1 MLLLVIGLAIFMAF
15 HLLPTNP
22 TMRDGLAAKYGEHGW
37 KVIFSVGSLIGFV
50 LIVYGYGK
58 VQDSAKNPI
67 LWDPPAWMSHV
78 TATLMIFAMIFLVA
92 AYVPSRIRT
101 ALKHPMLVAV
111 KTWALAH
118 LLANGDAASVLL
130 FGSFLAYAVYDRI
143 SLKRRGKTGPGP
155 QNVSA
160 LNDVAVIAG
169 GLLLY
174 AFFVFGGHAWLIGKP
189 VPPYIDLLG
198 MA

>member
-1 MLLLVIGLAIFMAF
+1 MLLLVIGLVIFMAF

-22 TMRDGLAAKYGEHGW
+22 SMRDGMVARYGEQGW
-37 KVIFSVGSLIGFV
+37 KGIFSVGSLIGFV

-67 LWDPPAWMSHV
+67 LWDPPVWMSHL
-78 TATLMIFAMIFLVA
+78 TATLMVFAMIFLVA
-92 AYVPSRIRT
+92 AYIPSRIRS

-111 KTWALAH
+111 KIWALAH
-118 LLANGDAASVLL
+118 LLVNGDAASAIL
-130 FGSFLAYAVYDRI
+130 FGTFLAYAIYDRI
-143 SLKRRGKTGPGP
+143 SLKRRGNTGPGP
-155 QNVSA
+155 QNVSIV
-160 LNDVAVIAG
+160 NDVAVVAI
-169 GLLLY
+169 GLALY
-174 AFFVFGGHAWLIGKP
+174 AFFVFGGHAWLIGKG